1 MPTKLIDSFAALAL
15 AAQPALWVTQVNE
28 YLSLAGTAIGL
39 VAGCYAIIWYR
50 VRIKESK
57 NEQSK

>member
-1 MPTKLIDSFAALAL
+1 MPTKLIDGFAAMAI

-28 YLSLAGTAIGL
+28 YLQLAGTCIGL
-39 VAGCYAIIWYR
+39 VAGVYAIIWYR
-50 VRIKESK
+50 VRIKQS